1 MKFIDR
7 KLIMIKLSTELLII
21 NHKMMV
27 AKNIAWIIFSSKVSK
42 PNKTQIPGMII
53 SSYGTYHSHYIHS
66 NLPSLNAVTMNLKP
80 LPISLLFISPFVLV
94 L

>member
-1 MKFIDR
+1 MKFNDR

-53 SSYGTYHSHYIHS
+53 SSYLSFTLYSQ
-66 NLPSLNAVTMNLKP
+66 
-80 LPISLLFISPFVLV
+80 
-94 L
+94 